1 MHKGKERKSK
11 SGLRGVTR
19 LYAVQE
25 LYRAEMENLPLEKI
39 LEESLLKNE
48 VCISENIS
56 LFEIDSEFFRSL
68 METTEKNLPELDAA
82 IVANLSTNWKF
93 DRMAPLMKS
102 ILRLGLVELL
112 YFPQIPP
119 NVVFNEYIEI
129 SRAFFSE
136 NEVAF
141 VNGLLNS
148 AINK

>member
-1 MHKGKERKSK
+1 MPKGKERKSK

-25 LYRAEMENLPLEKI
+25 LYRAEMENLPLERI
-39 LEESLLKNE
+39 LEEALSKSE
-48 VCISENIS
+48 VYISENIS
-56 LFEIDSEFFRSL
+56 LFEIDGDFFRSL
-68 METTEKNLPELDAA
+68 LETAEKNLTALDAA
-82 IVANLSTNWKF
+82 IVRHLSANWKF

-102 ILRLGLVELL
+102 ILRLGLAELL
-112 YFPQIPP
+112 YFPQIPK

-129 SRAFFSE
+129 SKAFFLE

-148 AINK
+148 VISE